1 MKKVRLNPNGEAVA
15 VLPSGEEAAGTQ
27 CAFGIAP
34 KTNWDAL
41 KSLSDEDV
49 ALGASIDEDNPL
61 LTDEELTQMQPVP
74 NVKQI
79 RTNLK
84 LSQSQFAKEFQLSV
98 KTVQDWEQGR
108 TQPDQAARTLLQVIA
123 VNPDAVSAAIAGK
136 KLTR

>member
-15 VLPSGEEAAGTQ
+15 VLPGGGEAA
-27 CAFGIAP
+27 IAQ
-34 KTNWDAL
+34 KTNWDSL
-41 KSLSDEDV
+41 KTLSDDDV
-49 ALGASIDEDNPL
+49 ALAASLDEDNPL
-61 LTDEELTQMQPVP
+61 LTDKELAQMQSIP
-74 NVKQI
+74 NVKKI

-84 LSQSQFAKEFQLSV
+84 LSQSQFAQEFQLSV
-98 KTVQDWEQGR
+98 KTIQDWEQGR

>member
-1 MKKVRLNPNGEAVA
+1 A
-15 VLPSGEEAAGTQ
+15 VLPSGGEAA
-27 CAFGIAP
+27 IAP
-34 KTNWDAL
+34 KTNWDAV

-61 LTDEELTQMQPVP
+61 LTDEELAQMQSIP

-98 KTVQDWEQGR
+98 KTIQDWEQGR

-136 KLTR
+136 KLT